1 MHGGTKARESMD
13 AWVRVSSL
21 TYPRIGEDVW
31 FNDRGLHMLT
41 RKSFLK
47 SGAAIASIAAA
58 SGVAPARSEAKK
70 KFTLAWTIYVGW
82 MPWPWAA
89 ENGIVKKWADKYGI
103 EIDVV
108 EVNDYSTSINQYTS
122 GGFDALTITN
132 MDTLAVPAVGGVDST
147 SIITGD
153 YSNGNDAVILKDKT
167 SFADIKGQ
175 SINIVQYSVSQYL
188 LDRGLQLHGMTER
201 DVKVV
206 NTSDA
211 DMAAAYLTPEVTAVV
226 TWNPI
231 VEQIMQNKSAHNVF
245 NSSQIPGEILDLVIV
260 NTKTLN
266 AHPEFAKAL
275 CGIWYETLG
284 IMLADTDK
292 AKAAQTEMGKLSGTD
307 YAGFAS
313 QLATTHLFSDPA
325 NAADFTRGSSLITT
339 MEYVRKFLFAQGLMG
354 QGATSPDVVGI
365 EFPGGH
371 IMGDPKNVMFR
382 FNADYMAMAA
392 AKSL

>member
-1 MHGGTKARESMD
+1 MCG
-13 AWVRVSSL
+13 V
-21 TYPRIGEDVW
+21 RIGSLCT
-31 FNDRGLHMLT
+31 LHIDEYGYSTMGVFMKLT
-41 RKSFLK
+41 RKEFLK
-47 SGAAIASIAAA
+47 SGAAMAAGA
-58 SGVAPARSEAKK
+58 AVVGAAQPARAEAKK

-108 EVNDYSTSINQYTS
+108 EVNDYSTSINQYTA
-122 GGFDALTITN
+122 GAFDALTITN

-153 YSNGNDAVILKDKT
+153 YSNGNDAVILKNKT
-167 SFADIKGQ
+167 KFEDIKGQ
-175 SINIVQYSVSQYL
+175 KVNIVQYSVSQYL
-188 LDRGLQLHGMTER
+188 LDRGLQMHGMTER
-201 DVKVV
+201 DIKIV

-211 DMAAAYLTPEVTAVV
+211 DMAAAFLTPDVTAVV

-231 VEQIMQNKSAHNVF
+231 VEQIDADAGAHNVF
-245 NSSQIPGEILDLVIV
+245 NSSKIPGEILDLVIV

-266 AHPEFAKAL
+266 ANPDFAKAL

-284 IMLADTDK
+284 IMLADTPE

-313 QLATTHLFSDPA
+313 QLKTTHLFSDPA
-325 NAADFTRGSSLITT
+325 SAAAFTKGSQLIAT
-339 MEYVRKFLFAQGLMG
+339 MDHVRKFLFAWGMMG

-371 IMGDPKNVMFR
+371 ILGDAKNVQFR

-392 AKSL
+392 AKTL

>member
-1 MHGGTKARESMD
+1 
-13 AWVRVSSL
+13 V
-21 TYPRIGEDVW
+21 RIGSLRTLKFDEI
-31 FNDRGLHMLT
+31 RQRREGALMLT
-41 RKSFLK
+41 RKDFLK
-47 SGAAIASIAAA
+47 SGAALTAAA
-58 SGVAPARSEAKK
+58 TMVSGAPARAATKK

-89 ENGIVKKWADKYGI
+89 EKGIVKKWADKYGI

-122 GGFDALTITN
+122 GMFDALTITN

-153 YSNGNDAVILKDKT
+153 YSNGNDAVILKNKT
-167 SFADIKGQ
+167 KFEDIKGQ
-175 SINIVQYSVSQYL
+175 NVNIVQYSVSQYL
-188 LDRGLQLHGMTER
+188 LDRGLQMHGLTER
-201 DVKVV
+201 DIKIV

-211 DMAAAYLTPEVTAVV
+211 DMAAAYLTSDVTAVV

-231 VEQIMQNKSAHNVF
+231 VEQIDTYPTAHNVF

-260 NTKTLN
+260 NTKTLEAN
-266 AHPEFAKAL
+266 PKFAKAL

-284 IMLADTDK
+284 IMLADTPD

-313 QLATTHLFSDPA
+313 QLKTTHLFSDPA
-325 NAADFTRGSSLITT
+325 GAAEFTKGSQLIAT
-339 MEYVRKFLFAQGLMG
+339 MDHVRQFLFAWGMLG

-371 IMGDPKNVMFR
+371 VLGDPKNVQFR

-392 AKSL
+392 AKTL